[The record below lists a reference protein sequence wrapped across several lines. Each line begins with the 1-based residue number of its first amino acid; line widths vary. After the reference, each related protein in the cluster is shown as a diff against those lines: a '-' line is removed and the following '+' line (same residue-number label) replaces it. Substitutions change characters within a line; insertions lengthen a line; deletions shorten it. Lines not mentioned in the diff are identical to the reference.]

1 MEYPKPFQAFPIEVC
16 LISDFVLKLKC
27 IAICT
32 FALCLPLLFFSLLW
46 WFSLFSF
53 VLRTWLKFCVCFL
66 SSHTVCDSCKA
77 NKRASEREQNA
88 KHCSV
93 YINIIPERALIEREA
108 KWENILR
115 KQKKNQTPDI
125 NVQTHWTNQIG
136 WIGSCVYDLQ
146 LSWQRRFPL
155 SPFSFKLN
163 LTFHETFWPWAL
175 TKPTLSLTHSGMCV
189 CVWCTNRDV
198 SSHLHNI
205 HIICNR
211 GDNV

>member
-1 MEYPKPFQAFPIEVC
+1 MHCDLHVCIVFASFILLSTLMILAIFVCSSNLIEILCVF
-16 LISDFVLKLKC
+16 FVLSH
-27 IAICT
+27 
-32 FALCLPLLFFSLLW
+32 CLR
-46 WFSLFSF
+46 F
-53 VLRTWLKFCVCFL
+53 VQ
-66 SSHTVCDSCKA
+66 SEQESEQ
-77 NKRASEREQNA
+77 EREQNA

-175 TKPTLSLTHSGMCV
+175 TKPTLSLSLILECV
-189 CVWCTNRDV
+189 CVCVMHKPRCFV
-198 SSHLHNI
+198 AFA
-205 HIICNR
+205 
-211 GDNV
+211 